1 MARERGEREEK
12 SLKSL
17 RVSQSHITNKKC
29 NKKDNILIYND
40 LDKIPNSTGDCETLR
55 LLRLFCKDFSN
66 SYTFSDRQTTANF
79 TTLFL

>member
-1 MARERGEREEK
+1 M
-12 SLKSL
+12 
-17 RVSQSHITNKKC
+17 
-29 NKKDNILIYND
+29 IYND